1 MAERLQRADLCVYCF
16 DHQNK
21 YFSEQEIL
29 PILMTEIKILKT
41 SLQLFVIKVMIL
53 MWCVLVGS
61 IKGCIKEGCEES

>member
-1 MAERLQRADLCVYCF
+1 MAERLQRADLCVHCF

-61 IKGCIKEGCEES
+61 IKGYIKEGCEES